1 MSITN
6 IDCYGNNNGS
16 IDFSPIG
23 GVSGYSFLWSNNE
36 TTEDLN
42 NLSPGIYTV
51 ELTDSNDCVIF
62 DKCASI
68 TEPEQLLLVSTIEN
82 SVCNG
87 EALRKY

>member
-1 MSITN
+1 MTSNISITN

-51 ELTDSNDCVIF
+51 ELTDSNGCVIF
-62 DKCASI
+62 DTQIS
-68 TEPEQLLLVSTIEN
+68 QNLLS
-82 SVCNG
+82 
-87 EALRKY
+87 